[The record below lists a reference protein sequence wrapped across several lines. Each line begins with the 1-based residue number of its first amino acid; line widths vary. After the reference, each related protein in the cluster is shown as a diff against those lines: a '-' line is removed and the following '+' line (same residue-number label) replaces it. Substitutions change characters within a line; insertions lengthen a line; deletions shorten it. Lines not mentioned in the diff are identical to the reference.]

1 MLYMELEQ
9 IKGNDDKEFLKLL
22 FDKLPQIKQL
32 EQKVKGFKRLFQS
45 KQDGLL
51 KNWIDEAIK
60 SACGLK
66 NFAKNLIEDYHAVNN
81 AVMTSISNGQVEG
94 QVNRIKNI
102 KRKMYGRAGFELLRK
117 MVLAKS
123 A

>member
-1 MLYMELEQ
+1 MELQQ

-22 FDKLPQIKQL
+22 FGKFPQIKQL
-32 EQKVKGFKRLFQS
+32 EQQVKGFKRLFQS

-51 KNWIDEAIK
+51 KNWIDEVIK
-60 SACGLK
+60 SEYGLK
-66 NFAKNLIEDYHAVNN
+66 NFFKNLIKDYRAVYN
-81 AVMTSISNGQVEG
+81 AVITSRSNGQGEG
-94 QVNRIKNI
+94 LVNRIKSI
-102 KRKMYGRAGFELLRK
+102 KRKMYGRAGFEFLRK